1 MNQEIQNNFIVEP
14 FKADLIMGKIVDEN
28 IKKQLDKSMDFFLKY
43 YPARIKNVGEDA
55 IAARELVWAFKDAR
69 DNAFEKVAEM
79 TAEHL
84 KKEYG
89 DKLRNMSFVC
99 VPTSN
104 KDHYAT
110 RFSAFCKR
118 VSELS
123 GVENGFSHIV
133 IMQSRMAVHE
143 HRHGKKKCEV
153 KPQLI
158 DFDVRYFKGKD
169 VCVFDDVV
177 TTGKSYANFA
187 NMLEDNGA
195 NVVGGMFL
203 GKTFYKYNQN

>member
-1 MNQEIQNNFIVEP
+1 
-14 FKADLIMGKIVDEN
+14 MGKIVDEN

-55 IAARELVWAFKDAR
+55 IAAREIVWAFKDAR

-89 DKLRNMSFVC
+89 DKLKNMAFVC

-110 RFSAFCKR
+110 RFGEFCKR

-123 GVENGFSHIV
+123 GVENGFPHIV

-153 KPQLI
+153 KPQLV

-187 NMLEDNGA
+187 NMLEE
-195 NVVGGMFL
+195 VSRR
-203 GKTFYKYNQN
+203 TI

>member
-14 FKADLIMGKIVDEN
+14 LKADLIMGKIVDEN

-89 DKLRNMSFVC
+89 DKLRNMAFVC

-153 KPQLI
+153 KPQLFAI
-158 DFDVRYFKGKD
+158 LRARMFVYLMMLLPPEKVMRTLQICWKTMEQTLLE
-169 VCVFDDVV
+169 VCF
-177 TTGKSYANFA
+177 
-187 NMLEDNGA
+187 
-195 NVVGGMFL
+195 
-203 GKTFYKYNQN
+203 

>member
-1 MNQEIQNNFIVEP
+1 MRQ
-14 FKADLIMGKIVDEN
+14 IVDEK
-28 IKKQLDKSMDFFLKY
+28 IQKQLDKSMDFMLKY
-43 YPARIKNVGEDA
+43 YPARIKNVGVDA
-55 IAARELVWAFKDAR
+55 IEARQLVWAFKDAR

-84 KKEYG
+84 QKEYG
-89 DKLRNMSFVC
+89 EKLRNMAFVC
-99 VPTSN
+99 VPTSD
-104 KDHYAT
+104 KDQYSA
-110 RFSAFCKR
+110 RFGEFCKK

-123 GVENGFSHIV
+123 GVENGFSHII
-133 IMQSRMAVHE
+133 IMQSRKAVHE
-143 HRHGKKKCEV
+143 HRRGKKKCEV

-158 DFDVRYFKGKD
+158 DFDVHYFKGKD
-169 VCVFDDVV
+169 VCVFDDVI

-203 GKTFYKYNQN
+203 GKTFYRYNQN